1 MPEWMK
7 GLIRLLV
14 NLRARNVAYS
24 MLFVTSS
31 GWGGLLP
38 GPFNG
43 RGPEAEVR
51 EEFTASGRSVR
62 ASKGCARCTGV
73 REASSVTLRDVRHGL
88 FSSKRGMGA
97 RYLLL
102 TDLS

>member
-1 MPEWMK
+1 MK
-7 GLIRLLV
+7 RRIRLLV

-24 MLFVTSS
+24 MLFVTPP
-31 GWGGLLP
+31 GRGGLLP

-51 EEFTASGRSVR
+51 EEFIAGGRIVR
-62 ASKGCARCTGV
+62 ASKGCARRAGV
-73 REASSVTLRDVRHGL
+73 RETSAVTLRDVRHGL
-88 FSSKRGMGA
+88 FSCKRGMRV

-102 TDLS
+102 TGLS